1 MANHD
6 RRHTVT
12 LVLLSIAVTVLA
24 ASALWQGFDY
34 YTTPIAG
41 RPHHPDFRAFR
52 SAGDVSHGLGIFG
65 SAMVLVMLLYSV
77 RKRVRFARGWGDRGV
92 WLRYHIFLGVAGPA
106 LITLHTAF
114 KIGGLVAVSYWSM
127 MAVALSGILGR
138 YLYQQI
144 PLNMLGDTLTPQEI
158 DEQGEAMLVEL
169 AGTHVLDQRALTEL
183 ERLAVGR
190 LEHRPS
196 AYALLLLPV
205 LNSKLRRELQVW
217 AQTLSPPLS
226 PGGRN
231 LARRWVLLVR
241 RLHLFHAVR
250 DLFHWWHVVH
260 KPFAAVMIL
269 VMIVHVGVAIALG
282 YTWRF

>member
-1 MANHD
+1 MINHD
-6 RRHTVT
+6 RFHTVT
-12 LVLLSIAVTVLA
+12 VALLSLAVAVLA
-24 ASALWQGFDY
+24 AWALGHGLDY
-34 YTTPIAG
+34 YATPFAD

-52 SAGDVSHGLGIFG
+52 SAGDVSHGLGILG

-77 RKRVRFARGWGDRGV
+77 RKRARFARGWGDRVV

-127 MAVALSGILGR
+127 MAVAFSGILGR

-144 PLNMLGDTLTPQEI
+144 PLNMLGDALTPQEI

-169 AGTHVLDQRALTEL
+169 AGIHGLDQRALGEL

-190 LEHRPS
+190 LEHRSS
-196 AYALLLLPV
+196 ASALLLLPT
-205 LNSKLRRELQVW
+205 LNFRLRRELQVW
-217 AQTLSPPLS
+217 TPTLSPPLS

-241 RLHLFHAVR
+241 RLHLFHTMR

-260 KPFAAVMIL
+260 KPFTAIMIL
-269 VMIVHVGVAIALG
+269 VMMVHVGVAIALG